1 MAINWFPAAMSNRT
15 AWIDLS
21 DDAQHLLIRVYLFAC
36 DAHGVFPTHP
46 AALSRLAQLGW
57 DRGRL
62 REAVEDV
69 ITRELAM
76 EFDSRG
82 TCVAIL
88 NGYDQDCPGRH
99 FMRGKPE
106 HLPPREIADRCG
118 YTGEYMTGGKVRVRV
133 SAYATGSER
142 IGDVSDTLPERISDV
157 ADPLPERSGNVT
169 AAGLVSVS
177 GSGSKNTQRARAPEP
192 PADPLP
198 EPPADPLPEPE
209 PPELHADPIP
219 LDKRQTSADSAET
232 AEREILDLPL
242 DAIAPLQA
250 MLDARARCLVAASH
264 RGGLPP
270 YMPGSPASKL
280 PWTSQWVPEGR
291 LVAAMIGDFN
301 VEDFAAACEAM
312 VKGQF
317 NLGIASPVTFVK
329 SFRAKAEQARSNAA
343 VQAELGPP
351 EGERGEQTY
360 CDPSRHVNLSVVR
373 AGDE

>member
-198 EPPADPLPEPE
+198 EPE

-264 RGGLPP
+264 RGGMPP
-270 YMPGSPASKL
+270 YMPGSPASAL
-280 PWTSQWVPEGR
+280 PWTSQWVPAGR
-291 LVAAMIGDFN
+291 AIADMVSDFGLD
-301 VEDFAAACEAM
+301 DFTAGCEAV
-312 VKGQF
+312 VKSQF
-317 NLGIASPVTFVK
+317 NIAANPMTFVRTVRTK
-329 SFRAKAEQARSNAA
+329 CEQARDSAA
-343 VQAELGPP
+343 ARAELGPP
-351 EGERGEQTY
+351 EGDRGEQTY

-373 AGDE
+373 DNDV